1 MKDSISA
8 EEREKLYEEI
18 WAEPM
23 SKVAPR
29 YGVSDVWLRKKC
41 TLWDIP
47 IPSREY
53 RGRVAHGQKPWKTPL
68 PELSGEAKRYV
79 YGYAVTYIDIES
91 LPDAAL
97 YYEEPL
103 FVFSDATKT
112 RINGIRKGIDVPTSL
127 KFLTEKQR
135 ERLKE
140 LEKDRKC
147 KSTVPYRRLFSIM
160 CAIGQCIC
168 DMEGRTYVGPDETE
182 LMVAKTIWIVKYQVT
197 TQKEKSAIG
206 LTFTEHLY
214 WSERNKKEFVFS
226 DTEDEPLE
234 DQAGEII
241 YKLFFESGKILLIKE
256 QERRQK
262 LKEEAEAAWQR
273 KLAPYIKEENEK
285 VAKALEDAVAYK
297 NAIAIRDYAD
307 AYYKKNG
314 TLFSEKPELQSYY
327 NWLLRR
333 ADWVDPLIEND
344 YDALLRGES

>member
-1 MKDSISA
+1 MKDRISA

-53 RGRVAHGQKPWKTPL
+53 RGRVAHGQKPLKTPL
-68 PELSGEAKRYV
+68 PELSREAKRFV

-103 FVFSDATKT
+103 YVYSNVTKT

-135 ERLKE
+135 EKLKE
-140 LEKDRKC
+140 LEKDKKC
-147 KSTVPYRRLFSIM
+147 KSTVPYRRLFSTM
-160 CAIGQCIC
+160 CTIGECVYNL
-168 DMEGRTYVGPDETE
+168 EGRSYVGTE
-182 LMVAKTIWIVKYQVT
+182 DAEFLVAKTIWAVKYQVT
-197 TQKEKSAIG
+197 TQNGKSTIG
-206 LTFTEHLY
+206 LAFTEHY
-214 WSERNKKEFVFS
+214 WWGERKKKEFSFS
-226 DTEDEPLE
+226 DTEEAPLE
-234 DQAGEII
+234 DQAGEIV
-241 YKLFFESGKILLIKE
+241 YKLFVESGRVLLLKE
-256 QERRQK
+256 QERRQEIK
-262 LKEEAEAAWQR
+262 REAEAAWQR
-273 KLAPYIKEENEK
+273 KLAPYIKEENDK

-297 NAIAIRDYAD
+297 NAMAIREYAD
-307 AYYKKNG
+307 AYFQKNS
-314 TLFSEKPELQSYY
+314 TLFSEKPELQNYY
-327 NWLLRR
+327 DWLLKR
-333 ADWVDPLIEND
+333 ADWIDPLIEND
-344 YDALLRGES
+344 YNALLQGDS

>member
-1 MKDSISA
+1 MKDRISA

-29 YGVSDVWLRKKC
+29 YGASDVWLRKKC

-68 PELSGEAKRYV
+68 PELSREAKRYV

-103 FVFSDATKT
+103 FVFSDKTKT
-112 RINGIRKGIDVPTSL
+112 RINGLRKGIDVPTPL

-140 LEKDRKC
+140 LAKDKKC

-160 CAIGQCIC
+160 CAIGNCMC
-168 DMEGRTYVGPDETE
+168 DMEGRAYVGTEDAE
-182 LMVAKTIWIVKYQVT
+182 LMVAKTIWEIKYQIT
-197 TQKEKSAIG
+197 AQKENSTIG
-206 LTFTEHLY
+206 LTFTEHLW
-214 WSERNKKEFVFS
+214 WSERKAKEFIFS
-226 DTEDEPLE
+226 DTEEQSLE
-234 DQAGEII
+234 DQVGEII
-241 YKLFFESGKILLIKE
+241 YKLFVESGRILLIKE
-256 QERRQK
+256 QERRQE
-262 LKEEAEAAWQR
+262 LKREAEAAWQR

-297 NAIAIRDYAD
+297 NAMAIREYAD
-307 AYYKKNG
+307 AYYRKNR

-327 NWLLRR
+327 DWLLKR

-344 YDALLRGES
+344 YDALLQGDS